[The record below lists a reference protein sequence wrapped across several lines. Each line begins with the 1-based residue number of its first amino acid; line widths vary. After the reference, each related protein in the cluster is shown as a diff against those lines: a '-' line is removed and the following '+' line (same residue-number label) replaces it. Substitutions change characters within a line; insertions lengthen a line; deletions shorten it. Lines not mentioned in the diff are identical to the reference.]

1 MNFMVFETIQ
11 VSTVQDGICV
21 ITMNRPEALNA
32 LSDVTISELS
42 QALDQIETQ
51 QETRVVIITGNGKAF
66 VAGADISYMTTL
78 TADESLIFS
87 KDTTEIYRKMN
98 NSKRVFI
105 AAVNGFAMGGG
116 CEFALAC
123 DLRIASKK
131 AVFAL
136 PEVGLGILPGGGGT
150 QRLSR
155 LIGTQK
161 AAELILTGNTIKGEE
176 ALTYGLVCQ
185 IAEPEEL
192 MEKAMELAK
201 KVIKNSPLAVSY
213 AKRCIRQSEQV
224 GLEAGIEL
232 ENMMF
237 GLCFADSDRMEGL
250 TAFLESRK
258 PVFKK
263 VL

>member
-1 MNFMVFETIQ
+1 MAFETIQ
-11 VSTVQDGICV
+11 VSTAQDGICT

-42 QALDQIETQ
+42 QALDQIETR
-51 QETRVVIITGNGKAF
+51 EEVRVVIITGNGKAF

-78 TADESLIFS
+78 TADESLTFS
-87 KDTTEIYRKMN
+87 KDTTEIYRRMN
-98 NSKRVFI
+98 NSKRIFI

-123 DLRIASKK
+123 DLRIASEK

-155 LIGTQK
+155 LVGTQK
-161 AAELILTGNTIKGEE
+161 AAELILTGTVIKGAE
-176 ALTYGLVCQ
+176 ALACGLVCQ
-185 IAEPEEL
+185 VVEPESL
-192 MEKAMELAK
+192 MEKAMELAQ

-224 GLEAGIEL
+224 NLEAGIEL

-237 GLCFADSDRMEGL
+237 GLCFADGDRLEGL
-250 TAFLESRK
+250 TAFVEGRK

-263 VL
+263 TL